1 MRPCGM
7 MVGTE
12 KGCIMPVNVPYNPDF
27 APAVSV
33 ADDARK
39 MEPQNIEAEKS
50 VLAACML
57 NQDAIED
64 VAAKLVPDNFYRAAH
79 QRIFESMLDLYV
91 RHIPIDHISLAD
103 NLRAQGQL
111 EAIGGLPYL
120 TELADN
126 TFALTNWQNHVE
138 IVKRTAILRDLI
150 RASGEIKALAY
161 DAPDDLG
168 VVVEQAEKTL
178 FRVTEKRVSSAFV
191 GIDTLLVDAFEE
203 LQEMAMQE
211 NKISGVASGFKDV
224 DNLFHG
230 FRGGDLVIL
239 AARPGVG
246 KTAFALNLAT
256 SAAKLGADV
265 AFLSL
270 EMSASQLVQRVLAS
284 EARVSL
290 SKLRAG
296 QVQEADWSAIIEA
309 SSTLSNLK
317 IQFDD
322 TPALSILELRAK
334 ARRELRDAEK
344 GLIIVDYLQLMQPP
358 QARRD
363 GNRAVEVAEISR
375 GLKVLAKEMDMPV
388 IALSQLSR
396 AVEMRGKKRPML
408 SDLRE
413 SGAIEQDADI
423 VMFID
428 RSMDE
433 MEAESDDRPDMGTA
447 ELIVAKHRN
456 GPTRDIT
463 LAFNAEYT
471 RFMDFVDDSRV
482 PDYI

>member
-12 KGCIMPVNVPYNPDF
+12 KGCVMPVNVPYNPDF
-27 APAVSV
+27 SPAVPV

>member
-1 MRPCGM
+1 
-7 MVGTE
+7 
-12 KGCIMPVNVPYNPDF
+12 MPVDVPYNPDF
-27 APAVSV
+27 APEVPESSSI
-33 ADDARK
+33 RK

-50 VLAACML
+50 VLAACLL
-57 NQDAIED
+57 NQEAIED
-64 VAAKLVPDNFYRAAH
+64 VAAKLIPDNFYRAAH
-79 QRIFESMLDLYV
+79 QRIFEAMLDLYT
-91 RHIPIDHISLAD
+91 RHIPLDQISVAD
-103 NLRAQGQL
+103 NLKATGQL
-111 EAIGGLPYL
+111 EAVGGQAYIL
-120 TELADN
+120 ELASN
-126 TFALTNWQNHVE
+126 SFALVNWQNHVE
-138 IVKRTAILRDLI
+138 IVKRTSILRDLI
-150 RASGEIKALAY
+150 RASGEIRSLAY

-178 FRVTEKRVSSAFV
+178 FAVTEKRVSSAFT

-203 LQEMAMQE
+203 LQEMAAQE

-224 DNLFHG
+224 DDLFHG

-246 KTAFALNLAT
+246 KTAFALNLCT
-256 SAAKLGADV
+256 SAAKLGATV

-270 EMSASQLVQRVLAS
+270 EMSASQL
-284 EARVSL
+284 
-290 SKLRAG
+290 RAG
-296 QVQEADWSAIIEA
+296 QVQDADWAAIIEA
-309 SSTLSNLK
+309 SSNLSKLK
-317 IQFDD
+317 IEFDD

-433 MEAESDDRPDMGTA
+433 MEAESEDRPDLGTA

-471 RFMDFVDDSRV
+471 RFMDFIDDSRV
-482 PDYI
+482 PDYM

>member
-1 MRPCGM
+1 
-7 MVGTE
+7 
-12 KGCIMPVNVPYNPDF
+12 MPVNVPYNPDF
-27 APAVSV
+27 APAVPV
-33 ADDARK
+33 TDDARK

-79 QRIFESMLDLYV
+79 QRIFESMIDLYV

-103 NLRAQGQL
+103 NLKAQGQL
-111 EAIGGLPYL
+111 EAIGGKPYL
-120 TELADN
+120 VELADN

-168 VVVEQAEKTL
+168 VVVEEAEKTL

-256 SAAKLGADV
+256 SAAKLGASV

-290 SKLRAG
+290 EAARRAG
-296 QVQEADWSAIIEA
+296 AGG
-309 SSTLSNLK
+309 
-317 IQFDD
+317 
-322 TPALSILELRAK
+322 
-334 ARRELRDAEK
+334 
-344 GLIIVDYLQLMQPP
+344 GLG
-358 QARRD
+358 R
-363 GNRAVEVAEISR
+363 
-375 GLKVLAKEMDMPV
+375 
-388 IALSQLSR
+388 
-396 AVEMRGKKRPML
+396 
-408 SDLRE
+408 
-413 SGAIEQDADI
+413 
-423 VMFID
+423 
-428 RSMDE
+428 
-433 MEAESDDRPDMGTA
+433 
-447 ELIVAKHRN
+447 HH
-456 GPTRDIT
+456 
-463 LAFNAEYT
+463 
-471 RFMDFVDDSRV
+471 
-482 PDYI
+482 